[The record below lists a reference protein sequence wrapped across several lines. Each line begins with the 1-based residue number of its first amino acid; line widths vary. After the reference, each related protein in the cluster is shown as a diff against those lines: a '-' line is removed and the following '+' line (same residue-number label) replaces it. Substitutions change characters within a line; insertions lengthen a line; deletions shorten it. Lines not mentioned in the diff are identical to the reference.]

1 MKKYR
6 VSFKEVQ
13 MWVYDYEIEADSE
26 ELAHDIAKQ
35 KFEDGEQSDDN
46 YVDDSRIL
54 HSEVVK
60 L

>member
-1 MKKYR
+1 MANYK

-13 MWVYDYEIEADSE
+13 MWIYEYEIEADSE
-26 ELAHDIAKQ
+26 EKAHELAKQ

-46 YVDDSRIL
+46 FVDDSRLL
-54 HSEVVK
+54 HSEVIK

>member
-1 MKKYR
+1 MKNNR
-6 VSFKEVQ
+6 D
-13 MWVYDYEIEADSE
+13 WL
-26 ELAHDIAKQ
+26 ELAHEIAKQ

-46 YVDDSRIL
+46 YVDDSRVL

>member
-1 MKKYR
+1 MKYK

-13 MWVYDYEIEADSE
+13 IWVYDYEIEADSE
-26 ELAHDIAKQ
+26 ELAKNIAKQ

-46 YVDDSRIL
+46 YVDDSRVL
-54 HSEVVK
+54 HSEVIK

>member
-1 MKKYR
+1 MNKYK

-26 ELAHDIAKQ
+26 EKAHELAKQ

-46 YVDDSRIL
+46 YVDDSRVL
-54 HSEVVK
+54 HSEVIK

>member
-1 MKKYR
+1 MSKYK

-13 MWVYDYEIEADSE
+13 MWIYEYEIEADSE
-26 ELAHDIAKQ
+26 EKAHELAKQ

-46 YVDDSRIL
+46 YIADTRNID
-54 HSEVVK
+54 SEVVK

>member
-1 MKKYR
+1 MKYK

-13 MWVYDYEIEADSE
+13 MWVYDYEIEADSA

-46 YVDDSRIL
+46 YVDDSRVL
-54 HSEVVK
+54 HSEVIK